1 MLKVS
6 VKHYINKQLKYS
18 MGVGNYE
25 GEPAYPVYIRI
36 SYGRK
41 NQRIKSLWI
50 HHDVTEKEFENDER
64 VKRIIKY
71 ESDIIEYIFSNQLN
85 DDFDVKSKFAMYL
98 DDILNSYIGWVINI
112 KEVISEMISYIST
125 KSGIDPHMLNPFL
138 TNTYLSEYYTY
149 SDWYG
154 LAQMNIF
161 TDDIKSKII
170 YLSILMEFISIN
182 YKDDKEDYEVGSV
195 LNFYEWRRKDGEAN
209 FLSFAYKKGLLDKN
223 IINEITKTF
232 NVCMEERSINSKLL
246 YSAFV

>member
-6 VKHYINKQLKYS
+6 VKHYINKKLKYS
-18 MGVGNYE
+18 MGVGIYE

-50 HHDVTEKEFENDER
+50 HHDVTEKEFEKDER

-85 DDFDVKSKFAMYL
+85 DEFDIKSKFAMYL

-112 KEVISEMISYIST
+112 KEVINEMISYISI

-149 SDWYG
+149 SDWYE
-154 LAQMNIF
+154 LSQKNIF
-161 TDDIKSKII
+161 TDDIQSKII

-182 YKDDKEDYEVGSV
+182 YKDDGEEYEVGAV
-195 LNFYEWRRKDGEAN
+195 LNYYEWKKKDGEAN
-209 FLSFAYKKGLLDKN
+209 FLSFAYNKGLLDKN
-223 IINEITKTF
+223 RINEITKTF
-232 NVCMEERSINSKLL
+232 NICMEKRSINSKLL